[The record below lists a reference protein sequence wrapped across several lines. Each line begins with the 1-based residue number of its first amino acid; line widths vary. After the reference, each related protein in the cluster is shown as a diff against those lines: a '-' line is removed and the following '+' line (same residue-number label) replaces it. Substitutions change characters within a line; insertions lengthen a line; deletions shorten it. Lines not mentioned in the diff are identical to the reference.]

1 MNLIITVFNIL
12 SDIIMPTV
20 GYYDY
25 HISVFGI
32 VLLPPHEFVIPS
44 NCH

>member
-1 MNLIITVFNIL
+1 MNLIITVLNML
-12 SDIIMPTV
+12 SDIMPTL

-32 VLLPPHEFVIPS
+32 VLLPTHEFVIP
-44 NCH
+44 